1 MTMTL
6 REFRAALMT
15 ALNRHLPQAEVT
27 LTESRGVVL
36 TGRAK
41 LDADTFIAVY
51 FNALTGKTSYAL
63 VRQDRRLAGYDN
75 YKFWHYHPPGEANR
89 HEPCAEP
96 TPEEAIAEL
105 TRVSD
110 FVLQVLTAEEE
121 SPDE

>member
-1 MTMTL
+1 MTVML
-6 REFRAALMT
+6 EDFRQALVT

-41 LDADTFIAVY
+41 LDADTFIAIY

-63 VRQDRRLAGYDN
+63 IRQDRRLAGYDN
-75 YKFWHYHPPGEANR
+75 YKFWHYHPAGETER
-89 HEPCAEP
+89 HLPCSEP

-105 TRVSD
+105 VKVRPN
-110 FVLQVLTAEEE
+110 L
-121 SPDE
+121 